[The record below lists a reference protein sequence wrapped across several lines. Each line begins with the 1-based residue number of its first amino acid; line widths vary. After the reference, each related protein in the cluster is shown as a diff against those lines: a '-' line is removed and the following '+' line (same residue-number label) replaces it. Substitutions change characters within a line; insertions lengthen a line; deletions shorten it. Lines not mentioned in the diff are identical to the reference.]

1 VQLDRWT
8 MCAISLQNPNLNGD
22 DTATNRNLSLSSGG
36 NKGAVRI
43 PFLSFQYLRRPGR
56 TAKLLCFHTAGGFAP
71 HRLDHPMICSVSI
84 YGKYSGAIRG
94 NLRLDDHWSL
104 AVGRESQ
111 QLPKGTHVEAWE
123 AFVGARWSTGDDCEA
138 VNPCNQLLHCLA

>member
-1 VQLDRWT
+1 MFYPGFSLPSKSVFVSILLPLLDVS
-8 MCAISLQNPNLNGD
+8 MNLGTD
-22 DTATNRNLSLSSGG
+22 PTGQTCDTLGTFTFS
-36 NKGAVRI
+36 AVDS
-43 PFLSFQYLRRPGR
+43 PLPSFGR
-56 TAKLLCFHTAGGFAP
+56 GFAP